1 MKVTV
6 AYYLILL
13 YVTVMLKPMLPIVSD
28 TLSHTFYEA
37 IHIATVHAI
46 FGSNHLEKELSDT
59 APDNAGSKHQNVNL
73 EDQVPFHV
81 SVDTSHDGL
90 TFNVADQFYSSLRL
104 YKPKPGFILRNFPPP
119 KFC

>member
-73 EDQVPFHV
+73 EDQVQVHV
-81 SVDTSHDGL
+81 SAKECQYDFP
-90 TFNVADQFYSSLRL
+90 FNTKDEFHSCVKMYNLNSG
-104 YKPKPGFILRNFPPP
+104 YILRNFPPP